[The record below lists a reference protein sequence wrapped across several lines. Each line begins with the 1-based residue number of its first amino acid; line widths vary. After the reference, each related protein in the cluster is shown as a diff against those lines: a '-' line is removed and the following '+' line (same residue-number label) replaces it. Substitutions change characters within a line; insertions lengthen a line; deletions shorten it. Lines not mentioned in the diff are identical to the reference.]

1 MDLDMTEMEEWA
13 EDLYSYGVRNMP
25 NVSKKFLRREA
36 GKLRKV
42 AVARTKAVTDKHTGN
57 LYKGIKKGRTV
68 YAYGDTE
75 YNIRVYNGAPHA
87 HLIEYGHRMVGH
99 APNKTFKGLYVRG
112 FHPIE
117 NASIEFEPTY
127 YKDIE
132 EDLIDA
138 IREELEK

>member
-13 EDLYSYGVRNMP
+13 EDLYEFGVRNMP

-87 HLIEYGHRMVGH
+87 HLIEYGHMMVGH
-99 APNKTFKGLYVRG
+99 APNKI
-112 FHPIE
+112 P
-117 NASIEFEPTY
+117 S
-127 YKDIE
+127 D
-132 EDLIDA
+132 
-138 IREELEK
+138 RECIN